1 MYGLRFVAQLSPD
14 SVQSMNEFAK
24 TFPEKVQKRVFKRAG
39 VKASE
44 AMVEKIKSHVPVSAK
59 TASFIGPTKREMRT
73 GRRHTRDSVAF
84 KMKSYTSSG
93 RVLFIMGYRS
103 GENPLATL
111 MEKGNFLT
119 SPRMTKRK
127 TKYVK
132 KHGGYARMKKQRPDG
147 TWRTT
152 RELQRKRDN
161 QRSIGSFDTGGGGD
175 TRDARG
181 RFKKGGAGHSTGD
194 FPKSKTPF
202 APITTA
208 AREMQSQIISIME
221 AEIRKGFERAFA
233 REAGAF

>member
-103 GENPLATL
+103 RENPLATL

-161 QRSIGSFDTGGGGD
+161 QRSIGSFDTGG
-175 TRDARG
+175 
-181 RFKKGGAGHSTGD
+181 AGHSTGD